1 MKNRPLTITLL
12 IAVVSIWA
20 WIMYSVFDYMES
32 PEVQSANKKTYVSV
46 ISDDTIV
53 YDYILSLNYKDPFLK
68 KEYHAYK
75 GINKSATNTSI
86 SSRVA
91 VNAGS
96 QKNKD
101 EIIKEEVLV
110 PVVHYVGRIQNTKLK
125 KPIAILVINNNE
137 YMMQEGETKEGILLK
152 QIMNDSVT
160 AMFSKKIFYVKKQ

>member
-20 WIMYSVFDYMES
+20 WIMFSVFDYMES

-75 GINKSATNTSI
+75 GINKIETNKNPVN
-86 SSRVA
+86 RV
-91 VNAGS
+91 VENTRD
-96 QKNKD
+96 QK
-101 EIIKEEVLV
+101 IIKEEIPI
-110 PVVHYVGRIQNTKLK
+110 PVVQYVGRIQNPKLK

-137 YMMQEGETKEGILLK
+137 YMMQEGEIKEGILLK